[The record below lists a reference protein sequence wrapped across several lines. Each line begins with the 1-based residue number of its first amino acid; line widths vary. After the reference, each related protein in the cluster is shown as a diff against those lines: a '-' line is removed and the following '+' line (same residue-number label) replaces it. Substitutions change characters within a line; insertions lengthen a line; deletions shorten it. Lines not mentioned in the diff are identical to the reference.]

1 MKSKKKFDYFASLC
15 RMAEFAAEEARL
27 LGRFAK
33 NFAYEKTAELRVA
46 THATERRCDEEK
58 HAFSAALLREFLP
71 PVDREDLLTLARAA
85 DDLADDVDGVAA
97 FLYMADIKALRAD
110 AADFTDLIS
119 EACEKAAEM
128 LNELKN
134 LNKPAR
140 LNELIAEVNEIEKRG
155 DVLYERAVRAL
166 SVESRSTREVIE
178 WRDIYKKFERC
189 FNAAEAL
196 ADAADCDVIVMDEL
210 GPSEA
215 AALEFQKAVLAALD
229 GDKPVYGVL
238 QQADSEFLGRVA
250 AHPRVRVVTVTE
262 ENRDRLRQQLCGEK

>member
-33 NFAYEKTAELRVA
+33 NFAYEKTAELRAA

-128 LNELKN
+128 LNEL
-134 LNKPAR
+134 
-140 LNELIAEVNEIEKRG
+140 IAEVNEIEKRG

-196 ADAADCDVIVMDEL
+196 ADAAET
-210 GPSEA
+210 
-215 AALEFQKAVLAALD
+215 AVL
-229 GDKPVYGVL
+229 KN
-238 QQADSEFLGRVA
+238 S
-250 AHPRVRVVTVTE
+250 
-262 ENRDRLRQQLCGEK
+262 

>member
-1 MKSKKKFDYFASLC
+1 MTEDLLEQIRRKDAAAFTHGGKF
-15 RMAEFAAEEARL
+15 
-27 LGRFAK
+27 
-33 NFAYEKTAELRVA
+33 
-46 THATERRCDEEK
+46 HADDV
-58 HAFSAALLREFLP
+58 FSAALLREFLP

-196 ADAADCDVIVMDEL
+196 ADAAET
-210 GPSEA
+210 
-215 AALEFQKAVLAALD
+215 AVL
-229 GDKPVYGVL
+229 KN
-238 QQADSEFLGRVA
+238 S
-250 AHPRVRVVTVTE
+250 
-262 ENRDRLRQQLCGEK
+262 

>member
-33 NFAYEKTAELRVA
+33 NFAYEKTAELRAA

-71 PVDREDLLTLARAA
+71 PVDRENLLTLARAA

-210 GPSEA
+210 GPSET

-262 ENRDRLRQQLCGEK
+262 ENRDRLRQQLRGEK

>member
-33 NFAYEKTAELRVA
+33 NFAYEKTAELRAA

-58 HAFSAALLREFLP
+58 HAFSA
-71 PVDREDLLTLARAA
+71 EDLLTLARAA

-196 ADAADCDVIVMDEL
+196 ADAAET
-210 GPSEA
+210 
-215 AALEFQKAVLAALD
+215 AVL
-229 GDKPVYGVL
+229 KN
-238 QQADSEFLGRVA
+238 S
-250 AHPRVRVVTVTE
+250 
-262 ENRDRLRQQLCGEK
+262 

>member
-33 NFAYEKTAELRVA
+33 NFAYEKTAELRAA

-110 AADFTDLIS
+110 AADFTDLIW

-134 LNKPAR
+134 LNKTCTAERTDCGSERNRKAR
-140 LNELIAEVNEIEKRG
+140 R
-155 DVLYERAVRAL
+155 RAVRTGGARA
-166 SVESRSTREVIE
+166 VRGKPFHARS
-178 WRDIYKKFERC
+178 D
-189 FNAAEAL
+189 
-196 ADAADCDVIVMDEL
+196 
-210 GPSEA
+210 
-215 AALEFQKAVLAALD
+215 
-229 GDKPVYGVL
+229 
-238 QQADSEFLGRVA
+238 RVA
-250 AHPRVRVVTVTE
+250 GYLQKIRT
-262 ENRDRLRQQLCGEK
+262 LL

>member
-33 NFAYEKTAELRVA
+33 NFAYEKTAELRAA
-46 THATERRCDEEK
+46 THTTERRCDEEK

-196 ADAADCDVIVMDEL
+196 ADAAET
-210 GPSEA
+210 
-215 AALEFQKAVLAALD
+215 AVL
-229 GDKPVYGVL
+229 KN
-238 QQADSEFLGRVA
+238 S
-250 AHPRVRVVTVTE
+250 
-262 ENRDRLRQQLCGEK
+262 